1 MNLIGNKNLIIVSWA
16 LFSILIAI
24 FLLRGM
30 LWEPGLPYTRDLIFP
45 NNLSFTYSHLLS
57 TWNDLL
63 SQRNL
68 EINKIPVFFLFAI
81 GSYLSSS
88 EYVIKVFF
96 ITVLFLSS
104 FVIYVSIFLIFKD
117 RVKSIWKLAI
127 ICGVPSLLYLLNPW
141 TVDRISNHI
150 FVVFGM
156 ALNPLLL
163 ILYIQLLKRGRKF
176 LEYLLPVLVLTLI
189 SIGSTHDIF
198 YMIPILGFVTFFY
211 IIMSPTNS
219 CRRKILFSAV
229 FFLSLYLLLNSFWIL
244 PIIYESY
251 VNPIKPSYSISSIN
265 NEIERLSKLNTPANI
280 FQLIG
285 GGGWNT
291 VVQSLPFS
299 TDLGIKVSFFIPI
312 FSLFALILF
321 PRNKFIIL
329 LGFLFIIAYFLSLG
343 NNSPLPVYKWLSE
356 SSPFSSSIWVFRD
369 PTRLIQFIALIYS
382 IFLAFTLFRILSVK
396 QRDHKKT

>member
-163 ILYIQLLKRGRKF
+163 IL
-176 LEYLLPVLVLTLI
+176 
-189 SIGSTHDIF
+189 
-198 YMIPILGFVTFFY
+198 
-211 IIMSPTNS
+211 
-219 CRRKILFSAV
+219 
-229 FFLSLYLLLNSFWIL
+229 
-244 PIIYESY
+244 
-251 VNPIKPSYSISSIN
+251 
-265 NEIERLSKLNTPANI
+265 
-280 FQLIG
+280 
-285 GGGWNT
+285 
-291 VVQSLPFS
+291 
-299 TDLGIKVSFFIPI
+299 
-312 FSLFALILF
+312 
-321 PRNKFIIL
+321 
-329 LGFLFIIAYFLSLG
+329 
-343 NNSPLPVYKWLSE
+343 
-356 SSPFSSSIWVFRD
+356 
-369 PTRLIQFIALIYS
+369 
-382 IFLAFTLFRILSVK
+382 
-396 QRDHKKT
+396 

>member
-1 MNLIGNKNLIIVSWA
+1 
-16 LFSILIAI
+16 
-24 FLLRGM
+24 
-30 LWEPGLPYTRDLIFP
+30 
-45 NNLSFTYSHLLS
+45 
-57 TWNDLL
+57 
-63 SQRNL
+63 
-68 EINKIPVFFLFAI
+68 
-81 GSYLSSS
+81 
-88 EYVIKVFF
+88 
-96 ITVLFLSS
+96 
-104 FVIYVSIFLIFKD
+104 
-117 RVKSIWKLAI
+117 
-127 ICGVPSLLYLLNPW
+127 
-141 TVDRISNHI
+141 
-150 FVVFGM
+150 
-156 ALNPLLL
+156 
-163 ILYIQLLKRGRKF
+163 
-176 LEYLLPVLVLTLI
+176 
-189 SIGSTHDIF
+189 
-198 YMIPILGFVTFFY
+198 MIPILGFVTFFY

-382 IFLAFTLFRILSVK
+382 ILLAFTLFRILSVK
-396 QRDHKKT
+396 QRDLKKLRPFLIVIILICIIISPASYTFMNKGGERLI